1 MCGACVYD
9 VVFLFDRT
17 FNIFPSKRE
26 DQEENKSIGVAFF
39 CVGGVSWLTLYIAER
54 ILGVDI
60 IDGIRALFCQLVTG
74 HAYHVNAPLWYMA
87 VLIWTTILFYV
98 LFLSN
103 SKGSIYIVHV
113 LSFVALIMQYTGF
126 NYSLFKDFPFE
137 VKFPLGRIAE
147 MMPYATIGYDFS
159 RFDLLERM
167 RTTPRR
173 KWYMWTALIMTIVL
187 LCLGKEPK
195 TPGYGY
201 AGLFRICVSIC
212 FFLLNFDAFPYMIKR
227 ALIVIEKHTLG
238 IYCMHYIVGNTA
250 QMILSL
256 VHISINPM
264 AYCVLIYIVC
274 YIIATMISK
283 VPSKY
288 IQQLVD

>member
-17 FNIFPSKRE
+17 FNIFPGKRK
-26 DQEENKSIGVAFF
+26 DQEKNKSIGVAFF
-39 CVGGVSWLTLYIAER
+39 CVGGSWLTLYIAER

-60 IDGIRALFCQLVTG
+60 IDGIRALFWQLVTG

-87 VLIWTTILFYV
+87 VLIWITVLFYV
-98 LFLSN
+98 LFLNN

-113 LSFVALIMQYTGF
+113 LSFVVLIMQYTGF

-147 MMPYATIGYDFS
+147 MMSYATIGYDFS
-159 RFDLLERM
+159 HFDLLEKM
-167 RTTPRR
+167 RTTSRR

-201 AGLFRICVSIC
+201 AGLFRICVSICFFVC

-264 AYCVLIYIVC
+264 AYCVLIYIAC
-274 YIIATMISK
+274 YM
-283 VPSKY
+283 
-288 IQQLVD
+288 

>member
-1 MCGACVYD
+1 
-9 VVFLFDRT
+9 
-17 FNIFPSKRE
+17 
-26 DQEENKSIGVAFF
+26 
-39 CVGGVSWLTLYIAER
+39 
-54 ILGVDI
+54 
-60 IDGIRALFCQLVTG
+60 
-74 HAYHVNAPLWYMA
+74 MA
-87 VLIWTTILFYV
+87 VLIWITVLFYV
-98 LFLSN
+98 LFLNN

-113 LSFVALIMQYTGF
+113 LSFVVLIMQYTGF

-159 RFDLLERM
+159 HFDLLEKM
-167 RTTPRR
+167 RTTSRR

-201 AGLFRICVSIC
+201 AGLFRICVSICFFVC

-264 AYCVLIYIVC
+264 AYCVLI
-274 YIIATMISK
+274 
-283 VPSKY
+283 
-288 IQQLVD
+288 